1 MHALQAQPD
10 GLPSRRVR
18 APAIHV
24 PAELG
29 DHPHHLAERG
39 RLARRRFV
47 LHHAVH
53 SFPFRRFKERFA
65 TDVRAAASQAA
76 YIERPPGDD
85 QIHRQAP
92 QLSVDVVEAS
102 LFRTTAGS

>member
-10 GLPSRRVR
+10 GLQSRRVR

-39 RLARRRFV
+39 RFEPAEWKANANAKLCGTTRR
-47 LHHAVH
+47 
-53 SFPFRRFKERFA
+53 
-65 TDVRAAASQAA
+65 
-76 YIERPPGDD
+76 
-85 QIHRQAP
+85 
-92 QLSVDVVEAS
+92 
-102 LFRTTAGS
+102 